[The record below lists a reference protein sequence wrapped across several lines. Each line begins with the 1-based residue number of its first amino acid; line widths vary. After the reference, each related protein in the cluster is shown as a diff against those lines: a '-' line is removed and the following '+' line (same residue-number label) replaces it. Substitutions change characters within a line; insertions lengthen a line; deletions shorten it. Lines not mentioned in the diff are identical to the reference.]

1 MIKEIINTYKFYN
14 AEIKWKNLLLIYGIF
29 TSISAS
35 IVVKLTVNSSNAIN
49 IINLLSVYVFFY
61 ISTSHSSSW
70 DKNRG
75 YGKFIRTIPDAY
87 RKFTIIIIILSL
99 LEAIIY
105 FIIFYILSSLILRIF
120 KIYNYISMYKI
131 FYMITIGILTSGLGQ
146 ILNYCFKNKK
156 LEFVGML
163 ILFCTISE
171 LSVEIISNL
180 KIINILSMPAAYITA
195 IVFIAIY
202 LCIVYKVIFKR
213 IKMGWQF

>member
-1 MIKEIINTYKFYN
+1 MIRESINIYKFYN
-14 AEIKWKNLLLIYGIF
+14 AEMKWKNLLLIYGVFIV
-29 TSISAS
+29 ISAS

-49 IINLLSVYVFFY
+49 VMNLFCVYVFFY
-61 ISTSHSSSW
+61 ISTAYGRSW
-70 DKNRG
+70 DKNKG
-75 YGKFIRTIPDAY
+75 YGKFIRTVPNAY
-87 RKFTIIIIILSL
+87 RKFTIIRILSL

-120 KIYNYISMYKI
+120 KIYNYISVYKI
-131 FYMITIGILTSGLGQ
+131 FYMITVGSLTSGLGQ

-156 LEFVGML
+156 IEFVGIL
-163 ILFCTISE
+163 ILFSTISE

-180 KIINILSMPAAYITA
+180 KIINVLSMPAAYITT
-195 IVFIAIY
+195 IVFIVIY

>member
-1 MIKEIINTYKFYN
+1 MIREIINIYKFYN

-29 TSISAS
+29 ISISAS
-35 IVVKLTVNSSNAIN
+35 IAVKLTVNSSNAIN

-87 RKFTIIIIILSL
+87 RKFTIIIILSL

-105 FIIFYILSSLILRIF
+105 FIIFYILSSLILRVF
-120 KIYNYISMYKI
+120 KINNYISVYKI
-131 FYMITIGILTSGLGQ
+131 FYMITMGILITGLGQ
-146 ILNYCFKNKK
+146 ILNYCFKYKR
-156 LEFVGML
+156 LGFLGLV
-163 ILFCTISE
+163 ISFCTISE
-171 LSVEIISNL
+171 LSVEIISDL
-180 KIINILSMPAAYITA
+180 KIINILSMPSAYITT